1 MTMKINW
8 IPELLPDEWPNGVL
22 EQMDPAL
29 FNNAVIPLRQ
39 MSGIAMTPSP
49 LPEAHVR
56 HEGESRH
63 STKRGTRLS
72 DATDLFINGSQAAD
86 MWRLAQRIPD
96 IGGFGMYFDT
106 NPSIMIH
113 IDTRPDRLLWIRVG
127 GAYIYEHRDPAF
139 FYTQLGRQL
148 EKLR

>member
-1 MTMKINW
+1 
-8 IPELLPDEWPNGVL
+8 
-22 EQMDPAL
+22 
-29 FNNAVIPLRQ
+29 
-39 MSGIAMTPSP
+39 MTPSP
-49 LPEAHVR
+49 LAEAHVR
-56 HEGESRH
+56 EEGESRH

-72 DATDLFINGSQAAD
+72 DATDLFIDNSQAAN
-86 MWRLAQRIPD
+86 MWRWAQQVTD

-106 NPSIMIH
+106 NPSTMIH

>member
-8 IPELLPDEWPNGVL
+8 IPELQPDEWPLGVL

-29 FNNAVIPLRQ
+29 LNNAVIPLRQ

-49 LPEAHVR
+49 LAEAHVR
-56 HEGESRH
+56 SEGESRH

-72 DATDLFINGSQAAD
+72 DATDLFIDNSQAAN
-86 MWRLAQRIPD
+86 MWRWAQQVTD

-106 NPSIMIH
+106 NPSTMIH

>member
-1 MTMKINW
+1 MMKINW
-8 IPELLPDEWPNGVL
+8 IPELQPDEWPDGVI
-22 EQMDPAL
+22 EKMDPAL
-29 FNNAVIPLRQ
+29 FANAVIPLRQ
-39 MSGIAMTPSP
+39 MSGIAITPSP

-72 DATDLFINGSQAAD
+72 DATDLFINGSQAAE
-86 MWRLAQRIPD
+86 MWRWAQQVTD

-106 NPSIMIH
+106 NPSTMIH

-139 FYTQLGRQL
+139 FYNQLGRQL

>member
-1 MTMKINW
+1 MMKINW
-8 IPELLPDEWPNGVL
+8 IPELQPGEWPLGVL
-22 EQMDPAL
+22 DQMDPAL

-49 LPEAHVR
+49 LAEAHVR
-56 HEGESRH
+56 EEGESRH

-72 DATDLFINGSQAAD
+72 DATDLFIDDSQSAE
-86 MWRLAQRIPD
+86 MWRWAQQVTD

-106 NPSIMIH
+106 NPSTMIH
-113 IDTRPDRLLWIRVG
+113 IDTRPDRLLWIRVD
-127 GAYIYEHRDPAF
+127 GAYIYEHRDPSL
-139 FYTQLGRQL
+139 FYTELGRQL

>member
-1 MTMKINW
+1 MIKINW
-8 IPELLPDEWPNGVL
+8 IPELQPDEWPNGVL

-29 FNNAVIPLRQ
+29 FANAVIPLRQ

-72 DATDLFINGSQAAD
+72 DATDLFINGSQAAE
-86 MWRLAQRIPD
+86 MWRWAQQVTD
-96 IGGFGMYFDT
+96 IGGLECT
-106 NPSIMIH
+106 LTPSH
-113 IDTRPDRLLWIRVG
+113 P
-127 GAYIYEHRDPAF
+127 
-139 FYTQLGRQL
+139 
-148 EKLR
+148 